1 MVIANS
7 WSCNWDS
14 EELSQVLKVPASTNT
29 IAEMPN
35 DEDNDED
42 KCITILQEWIQ
53 VKAGDRE
60 TLAELFQEKGYY
72 SMSSFVSEL

>member
-14 EELSQVLKVPASTNT
+14 EELSRVLEVPANTNT
-29 IAEMPN
+29 IAEIP
-35 DEDNDED
+35 NDED
-42 KCITILQEWIQ
+42 KCIAILQEWIQ

-60 TLAELFQEKGYY
+60 TLVELFQEKGYY